1 MTIKGTWIKLE
12 AQIDP
17 QNVNSG
23 VIGVIKKSLKVIAL
37 AQFIHQ

>member
-23 VIGVIKKSLKVIAL
+23 VIGVIKEV
-37 AQFIHQ
+37 